1 MSAVAHGDLQGTKHM
16 NIRLT
21 FATACLLGF
30 AGLACAQPLPSAA
43 VAAAMSGMDMPA
55 AAPVAAPKLQAAM
68 RSLWHEHVVH
78 TRDYALAV
86 HAHDAAKAKAA
97 EDAVV
102 ANARAIANAVGG
114 FYGKAAGD
122 QMFTLLAAHWAGVKA
137 LTNADSARDS
147 AADTAAMKA
156 LNDNVNDIAKFLS
169 GANPNPP
176 ESAVAALMA
185 GHVAHHSAEIQAIM
199 AGDAKAQATT
209 WTAMQQHMDSIA
221 DALAGAI
228 AKQFPDK
235 AA

>member
-1 MSAVAHGDLQGTKHM
+1 M
-16 NIRLT
+16 NIRLL
-21 FATACLLGF
+21 FATALSLAC
-30 AGLACAQPLPSAA
+30 AGLAFAQPLPL
-43 VAAAMSGMDMPA
+43 AAASMMDGMSMDA
-55 AAPVAAPKLQAAM
+55 GASVAAPKLQAAM

-102 ANARAIANAVGG
+102 TNARAIADAVGG

-122 QMFTLLAAHWAGVKA
+122 QMFTLLAGHWGGVKA
-137 LTNADSARDS
+137 LTAADSAHD
-147 AADTAAMKA
+147 AAAQAAAMKT
-156 LNDNVNDIAKFLS
+156 LNANGTEIATFLAA
-169 GANPNPP
+169 ANPNLP
-176 ESAVAALMA
+176 EPTVASLLA
-185 GHVAHHSAEIQAIM
+185 GHVAHHSAQIQEIM
-199 AGDAKAQATT
+199 AGDMKTEATT
-209 WTAMQQHMDSIA
+209 WTAMQAHMNVIA

>member
-1 MSAVAHGDLQGTKHM
+1 M

-21 FATACLLGF
+21 FATACLL
-30 AGLACAQPLPSAA
+30 AYTGLACAQPLPSPAA
-43 VAAAMSGMDMPA
+43 GSLMDGMAMQA
-55 AAPVAAPKLQAAM
+55 AAPAAAPKLQAAM

-78 TRDYALAV
+78 TREYALAV

-102 ANARAIANAVGG
+102 ANAKAIANAVGS

-122 QMFTLLAAHWAGVKA
+122 QMFTLLAGHWAGVKA
-137 LTNADSARDS
+137 LTNADNAHD
-147 AADTAAMKA
+147 AAAETAAMKA
-156 LNDNVNDIAKFLS
+156 LADNGNQIAKFLA
-169 GANPNPP
+169 GANPNLP
-176 ESAVAALMA
+176 ESAVAGLMA
-185 GHVAHHSAEIQAIM
+185 GHVAHHSAQIEEIM
-199 AGDAKAQATT
+199 AGDMKAEATT
-209 WTAMQQHMDSIA
+209 WVAMQQHMDTIA